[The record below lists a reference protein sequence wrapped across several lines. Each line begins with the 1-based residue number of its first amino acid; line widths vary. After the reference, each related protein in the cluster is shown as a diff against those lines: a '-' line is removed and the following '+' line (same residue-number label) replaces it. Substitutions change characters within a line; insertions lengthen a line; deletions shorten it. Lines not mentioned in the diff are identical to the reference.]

1 MNPRGRA
8 QRELR
13 WARRAERRARRWGRR
28 AAADA
33 ADRLRGRRDPRV
45 PPRRL
50 GLPSFL
56 PDVLDRTAEV
66 AIVGVAGLA
75 PGERMLDIGCGPGQM
90 ALRVAPH
97 LGAGR
102 YEGFDVSGRT
112 IAWARGRVSP
122 TDPRLHFTR
131 VDAGNDLYN
140 PDGAGDAGELRFPYP
155 DAYFDLAFAG
165 SLFTHLK
172 PRESAHYLNEARRI
186 LRPGGRIAST
196 WFLLNDESERL
207 LAAGA
212 ARYSELEGGAPLR
225 LDHELV
231 DDDGLRFRTSH
242 PRLPE
247 QRIAVAEDDV
257 LEFHRAAGLEVADVH
272 HGHWCGRERRSGRL
286 GQDLILARAAP
297 ARG

>member
-8 QRELR
+8 RREL
-13 WARRAERRARRWGRR
+13 RRARRTGRRAQQWSRR

-33 ADRLRGRRDPRV
+33 GDRLGGRRDPRV

-56 PDVLDRTAEV
+56 PEVLDRTAEV
-66 AIVGVAGLA
+66 AIVGAAGLA
-75 PGERMLDIGCGPGQM
+75 PGERVLDIGCGPGQM
-90 ALRVAPH
+90 ALRLAPR
-97 LGAGR
+97 LGTGR
-102 YEGFDVSGRT
+102 YEGFDVSARA
-112 IAWARGRVSP
+112 IAWARDRVSP
-122 TDPRLHFTR
+122 TDPRLHFTQ

-140 PDGAGDAGELRFPYP
+140 PGGATDAGELRFPYP

-165 SLFTHLK
+165 SLFTHLR
-172 PRESAHYLNEARRI
+172 PRESAHYLREARRV

-212 ARYSELEGGAPLR
+212 ARYSELEGGEPLR

-231 DDDGLRFRTSH
+231 DDDGWRFRTSH

-247 QRIAVAEDDV
+247 QRIAVAEGDAVD
-257 LEFHRAAGLEVADVH
+257 FHRAADLEVADVR
-272 HGHWCGRERRSGRL
+272 HGHWCGREHRSGRL
-286 GQDLILARAAP
+286 GQDLIVARAARLP
-297 ARG
+297 G